1 MGARG
6 FDSRF
11 PSVFMELAILSSRAR
26 RSSLAFSLS
35 DRKRIFWGLGRLEDE
50 LASLELSF
58 FDFWALTI
66 LKTWPRTYRW
76 NSASWTATGLGR
88 GDLGKRGLGC

>member
-1 MGARG
+1 MRVWVLEALIA
-6 FDSRF
+6 DL
-11 PSVFMELAILSSRAR
+11 PSVLMELAILSFRAR

-58 FDFWALTI
+58 LVFLGLNHLGNLVADFSLELCVLDSDGT
-66 LKTWPRTYRW
+66 RTR
-76 NSASWTATGLGR
+76 
-88 GDLGKRGLGC
+88 